1 MTVIKTPVSTP
12 SKAALEVI
20 LPTADIM
27 KSFDKE
33 NANAMATFFSWVLP
47 VRLGLSFNRNVTV
60 RERKGLL

>member
-12 SKAALEVI
+12 SKAALEVT
-20 LPTADIM
+20 LPMADM
-27 KSFDKE
+27 LKPFDKE
-33 NANAMATFFSWVLP
+33 NANTMPTVLSWVLP